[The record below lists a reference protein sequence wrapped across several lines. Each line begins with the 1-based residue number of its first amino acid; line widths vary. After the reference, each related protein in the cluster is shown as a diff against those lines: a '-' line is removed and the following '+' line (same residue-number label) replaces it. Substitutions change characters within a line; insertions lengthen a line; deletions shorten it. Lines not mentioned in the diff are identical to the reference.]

1 MRRLPASDSGARA
14 GVTRVQLRH
23 LETFLAIVEGGTL
36 TAAARKLFKTQGAI
50 SHDLKALERIVGVQ
64 LLDRSR
70 QRIELT
76 PGGVALLP
84 HAQEMIARTQA
95 IELTMERLARGERAV
110 VRLGA
115 VPSLAL
121 VLVPLI
127 AAFRSTR
134 PEVLLKISTG
144 DTHTLHDQLAAGGV
158 DLVVA
163 EASPRDGVA
172 STKLADEDFL
182 VALPVDDPLAA
193 NPTLNARELADR
205 DLVGFDRELERPELA
220 ERFFASVDRYP
231 DAAVETTQFWL
242 MEQLVEAGA
251 GYALLPISVLR
262 HTTTLVGVPTEPK
275 LTREIVVSYSTRR
288 VVPHIVVDFHEYLQR
303 HWGAAFE
310 GDGHQPIS

>member
-1 MRRLPASDSGARA
+1 LPASDSGDRA

-36 TAAARKLFKTQGAI
+36 TAAARQLFKTQGAI
-50 SHDLKALERIVGVQ
+50 SHDLKALERVVGVK
-64 LLDRSR
+64 LIDRSR
-70 QRIELT
+70 QRVELT
-76 PGGVALLP
+76 PGGIALLP
-84 HAQEMIARTQA
+84 HAQEMIARTRA

-127 AAFRSTR
+127 AAFRRAR
-134 PEVLLKISTG
+134 PEVIVKISTG
-144 DTHTLHDQLAAGGV
+144 DTRTLHDQLAAGGI

-172 STKLADEDFL
+172 SRKLADEDFL
-182 VALPVDDPLAA
+182 VVLQVDDPLASS
-193 NPTLNARELADR
+193 PRLNARELVDR

-242 MEQLVEAGA
+242 MERLVEAGA
-251 GYALLPISVLR
+251 GYALLPVSVLR
-262 HTTTLVGVPTEPK
+262 ESTTLVGVPTDPR
-275 LTREIVVSYSTRR
+275 LTREIVLSYSTRR
-288 VVPHIVVDFHEYLQR
+288 VIPNVVVEFQEYLQR
-303 HWGAAFE
+303 RWGPAFE